1 MGLLAPT
8 DWQGDWIAAE
18 TALLREDRQA
28 GLQWM
33 RGPAGTDNR
42 AGYGFRLDFDLPE
55 AADLILYT
63 CANRPVRIT
72 LGDIDVPVRRDP
84 MRFGPPPTDFNRLSV
99 KAGAHRLAL
108 SLTPDPL
115 PAPNA
120 PAPGTPPPPPP
131 PPPHVAVLIRAT
143 LASGKV
149 LRFTGETLLARP
161 GPDTGDAP
169 WSPATPDTGSA
180 RHPGHGAFLLRRRFA
195 VTGLRAARLY
205 VAAMGAYVPWL
216 NGHRLGDA
224 LLAPEWTDF
233 RKHVLYRVHDV
244 TDSLTPGDNVLGAL
258 VGDGWYGSYLAPG
271 AAMALARRRCGCA
284 PSWKSTMPMAAAR

>member
-72 LGDIDVPVRRDP
+72 LGDIDVPVRRDS

-195 VTGLRAARLY
+195 VTGPVRAARLY

-224 LLAPEWTDF
+224 LLAPNGPISANMCFT
-233 RKHVLYRVHDV
+233 
-244 TDSLTPGDNVLGAL
+244 AC
-258 VGDGWYGSYLAPG
+258 
-271 AAMALARRRCGCA
+271 M
-284 PSWKSTMPMAAAR
+284 M